1 MSDRRY
7 IYRAVAENGQTTTQT
22 IDAPS
27 RADAMRR
34 AMRTGLAV
42 LDLREDTP
50 ATTVR
55 RRKISR
61 DHAILILR
69 QLAVMLGA
77 GIQLLDAIE
86 TLASSLPGT
95 EASEKLRAAAQSLR
109 RGDRF
114 GDALEEALPIYPAYV
129 YGLVRAGEASGKL
142 PRVLEEAAQQLAFER
157 RVERDI
163 LNALTYPAF
172 LVVSGTASVS
182 FLLYAVVPRFASM
195 LETSR
200 TQPTGISRF
209 VLDLGVGFNANAPSI
224 LAIVAGLVVGIWA
237 LSRAPTMRAIF
248 SQLAH
253 ATPGLSAL
261 LAARQRSAWSRVAA
275 LSLDAGVGILDAI
288 ALASG
293 ALPDGKLKAAVSA
306 AIPALR
312 AGRPIDGAFRDA
324 GAISPIDASL
334 LRAGQRSGALGKM
347 MHVIADRHEEDL
359 RDALKRLTVVVEPLA
374 IATVALMV
382 GGIVLALASAL
393 MGVYESIG

>member
-7 IYRAVAENGQTTTQT
+7 VYRAVAENGQTTTQT

-34 AMRTGLAV
+34 ALQSGLAV

-50 ATTVR
+50 EATMR
-55 RRKISR
+55 YRKINR

-86 TLASSLPGT
+86 TLASSLPNT
-95 EASEKLRAAAQSLR
+95 EASQKLQAAAQSLR
-109 RGDRF
+109 RGDRL
-114 GDALEEALPIYPAYV
+114 GDALEDALPIYPAYV
-129 YGLVRAGEASGKL
+129 YGLVRAGDACGKL

-172 LVVSGTASVS
+172 LVFSGAASVS
-182 FLLYAVVPRFASM
+182 FLLYAVVPRFATM
-195 LETSR
+195 LATSR

-224 LAIVAGLVVGIWA
+224 LAIVAGVIAGLWA
-237 LSRAPTMRAIF
+237 LSRTPAMRATY
-248 SQLAH
+248 SQIAH
-253 ATPGLSAL
+253 ATPGLNAL
-261 LAARQRSAWSRVAA
+261 LVARQRSAWSRVAA

-288 ALASG
+288 ALAAG
-293 ALPDGKLKAAVSA
+293 ALPDGKLKTAVSA
-306 AIPALR
+306 TIPALR

-324 GAISPIDASL
+324 RAISEIDASL
-334 LRAGQRSGALGKM
+334 LRAGQRSGALGRM

-359 RDALKRLTVVVEPLA
+359 RDALKRLTVIVEPLA

-393 MGVYESIG
+393 VGVYESIG